1 MPPIKPDDNVF
12 TILYLEV
19 STTVDIPWV
28 THFPLVTHVF
38 SEYENLHDSNS
49 FLSWTM
55 EDFQFA
61 FSKSH

>member
-12 TILYLEV
+12 KILYLEV

-38 SEYENLHDSNS
+38 SEYENFQHSNR
-49 FLSWTM
+49 F
-55 EDFQFA
+55 
-61 FSKSH
+61 FS